1 MKFLKPRKIF
11 LINRINELE
20 NKMNKFSKI
29 IIVLLFVT
37 VFAENAYLQNLTND
51 TINRSQI
58 VAELRKHKNDAFT
71 VGEHLE
77 FDVRYGFIVA
87 GKAVLEIPKYEVYQG
102 RKSFYIES
110 RVNSLPFFSTFYKV
124 EDKYVSVI
132 DAEGIFPWRFEQHIR
147 EGGYKRDFEA
157 EFDHTLNI
165 AKTNEGTHPIDQYA
179 HDILSAFYFTRTLDF
194 SNMKPG
200 QKTELKNFYKD
211 TIYALEVKFKG
222 RQKVDVKAG
231 TFNTIII
238 EPIIQGGGLFKA
250 EGTLLIWLTDDEK
263 KIPVMVKSRVIVGS
277 ITAELTK
284 YSGIPGGIN
293 AKVK

>member
-1 MKFLKPRKIF
+1 
-11 LINRINELE
+11 
-20 NKMNKFSKI
+20 MNNIKKI
-29 IIVLLFVT
+29 IIVMLLVT
-37 VFAENAYLQNLTND
+37 LSAENAYLQIVAND
-51 TINRSQI
+51 TLNRSPI

-87 GKAVLEIPKYEVYQG
+87 GKAVLEIPKYEDYRG

-147 EGGYKRDFEA
+147 EGGYERDFEA
-157 EFDHTLNI
+157 EFDHILNI
-165 AKTNEGTHPIDQYA
+165 AKTNEGIHPIDRYA
-179 HDILSAFYFTRTLDF
+179 HDILSAFYFTRTLDL

-200 QKTELKNFYKD
+200 QRIELKNFYKD
-211 TIYALEVKFKG
+211 TVYTLEVKFKG
-222 RQKVDVKAG
+222 RQKIEVKAG
-231 TFNTIII
+231 TFNTIIV
-238 EPIIQGGGLFKA
+238 EPIIKGGGLFKA

-263 KIPVMVKSRVIVGS
+263 KIPVMVKSRVIIGS

-284 YSGIPGGIN
+284 YSGIPGGIK
-293 AKVK
+293 AKVN

>member
-1 MKFLKPRKIF
+1 
-11 LINRINELE
+11 
-20 NKMNKFSKI
+20 MNKFHKI
-29 IIVLLFVT
+29 VVVLLFVIMSS
-37 VFAENAYLQNLTND
+37 ENAYLQNTTND
-51 TINRSQI
+51 TSNRSPI
-58 VAELRKHKNDAFT
+58 TAEMRKHKNNAFT

-87 GKAVLEIPKYEVYQG
+87 GKAVLEIPKYEEHRG
-102 RKSFYIES
+102 RKCLYIES

-132 DAEGIFPWRFEQHIR
+132 DVEGIFPWRFEQHIR

-157 EFDHTLNI
+157 EFDHILNI
-165 AKTNEGTHPIDQYA
+165 AKTNEGTYPIDQYA
-179 HDILSAFYFTRTLDF
+179 HDILSAFYYTRTLDY
-194 SNMKPG
+194 SKMKPG
-200 QKTELKNFYKD
+200 QRTELKNFYKD
-211 TIYALEVKFKG
+211 TTYTLEVKFKG
-222 RQKVDVKAG
+222 RQKVEVKAG

-250 EGTLLIWLTDDEK
+250 EGTLLIWITDDEK
-263 KIPVMVKSRVIVGS
+263 KVPVMVKSRIVVGS

>member
-1 MKFLKPRKIF
+1 M
-11 LINRINELE
+11 
-20 NKMNKFSKI
+20 
-29 IIVLLFVT
+29 LFIT
-37 VFAENAYLQNLTND
+37 LFAENVYLQNTTRD
-51 TINRSQI
+51 TLNRSPI
-58 VAELRKHKNDAFT
+58 TAELRRHKNDAFT
-71 VGEHLE
+71 VGEQLE

-87 GKAVLEIPKYEVYQG
+87 GKAVLEIPKYEYYRG
-102 RKSFYIES
+102 RKCFYIES

-124 EDKYVSVI
+124 EDRYVSVI
-132 DAEGIFPWRFEQHIR
+132 DAEGLFPWRFEQHIR

-157 EFDHTLNI
+157 EFDHMLNI
-165 AKTNEGTHPIDQYA
+165 AITNEGTHPIIQYA
-179 HDILSAFYFTRTLDF
+179 HDILSAFYYTRTLDF
-194 SNMKPG
+194 SKMKPG

-211 TIYALEVKFKG
+211 TVYTLEVKFKG
-222 RQKVDVKAG
+222 RQKVEVKAG

-263 KIPVMVKSRVIVGS
+263 KIPVMVKSRIVVGS

-284 YSGIPGGIN
+284 YSGVPGGIN